1 MQVAII
7 GTGYVGLVSGT
18 CLAYKGHKVICVDKQ
33 RDVVEKIAQGVSPIH
48 EKRLDEKIKKV
59 IHNKNLSITTD
70 LSEALYSADVAII
83 AVGTPF
89 KDGAIDLKY
98 IKQVSKEIGLYLKNS
113 DNYIVVTVKSTVVP
127 TTTDSIVLP
136 ILERS
141 SGKKC
146 GKDFGLCMNPEF
158 LREGNAVEDFMN
170 PDRIVI
176 GSFDE
181 KSSSVLQRLYADFD
195 APVITTSLRTAE
207 MIKYT
212 ANSLLATLIS
222 FSNEMANI
230 SAVVGGIDIK
240 EVMHGVHV
248 DHRLNPV
255 VNGKKINPGI
265 LTYLEA
271 GCGFGGSCL
280 PKDINALISFAKEYE
295 TKTPILEAV
304 ISTNNEQP
312 LRLIELLRSIYPKLD
327 GIKLA
332 ILGLAF
338 KPNTDDTRES
348 PAIPIV
354 NTLLRSGA
362 TISVYDPVVGEE
374 FTSNIAAGKIT
385 YAKSWEDA
393 LSEADAGILIT
404 MWPQFKDI
412 TQDKLIELM
421 RRPIIIDGRRM
432 LNRMKFNRNSYF
444 GIGYRPDNLIK
455 DNNSC

>member
-1 MQVAII
+1 
-7 GTGYVGLVSGT
+7 
-18 CLAYKGHKVICVDKQ
+18 
-33 RDVVEKIAQGVSPIH
+33 
-48 EKRLDEKIKKV
+48 
-59 IHNKNLSITTD
+59 
-70 LSEALYSADVAII
+70 
-83 AVGTPF
+83 
-89 KDGAIDLKY
+89 
-98 IKQVSKEIGLYLKNS
+98 
-113 DNYIVVTVKSTVVP
+113 
-127 TTTDSIVLP
+127 
-136 ILERS
+136 
-141 SGKKC
+141 
-146 GKDFGLCMNPEF
+146 
-158 LREGNAVEDFMN
+158 
-170 PDRIVI
+170 
-176 GSFDE
+176 
-181 KSSSVLQRLYADFD
+181 
-195 APVITTSLRTAE
+195 
-207 MIKYT
+207 
-212 ANSLLATLIS
+212 
-222 FSNEMANI
+222 
-230 SAVVGGIDIK
+230 
-240 EVMHGVHV
+240 MHGVHA

-374 FTSNIAAGKIT
+374 FNSNIAAGKIT